1 MLNLH
6 NNNTQGAEQSS
17 LIARDNCNFLRVI
30 KLEDVNY
37 MLVFHLWSEDL
48 CAPLYYIASSE
59 KAVICHMCEPNWCS
73 LKMIIL

>member
-6 NNNTQGAEQSS
+6 NNNNNTQGAEQSS

-48 CAPLYYIASSE
+48 CAPLNKNKTNGNKGNE
-59 KAVICHMCEPNWCS
+59 KCK
-73 LKMIIL
+73 LKQEN

>member
-6 NNNTQGAEQSS
+6 NNNNNTQCAEQSS

-48 CAPLYYIASSE
+48 CAPLTAMVLTAKNAY
-59 KAVICHMCEPNWCS
+59 
-73 LKMIIL
+73 

>member
-6 NNNTQGAEQSS
+6 NNNNNTQGAEQSS

-48 CAPLYYIASSE
+48 CAPLECFNSNNAMPYDVGSRG
-59 KAVICHMCEPNWCS
+59 
-73 LKMIIL
+73 

>member
-6 NNNTQGAEQSS
+6 NNNNNTQGAEQSS
-17 LIARDNCNFLRVI
+17 LIARDKCNFLRVI

-48 CAPLYYIASSE
+48 CAPLITVLTS
-59 KAVICHMCEPNWCS
+59 
-73 LKMIIL
+73 